1 MELAII
7 STEAERAIRIAVRE
21 LHPISNLE
29 QLGVSQRL
37 INLLQT
43 NGINNMK
50 DLILKKKEDLLKI
63 GHFGKRQLEI
73 LFDAFSKYHMVE
85 NSY

>member
-1 MELAII
+1 MKLAII
-7 STEAERAIRIAVRE
+7 ASEAERAIRIAVQQD
-21 LHPISNLE
+21 HPVSNLE

-37 INLLQT
+37 INLLQA

-50 DLILKKKEDLLKI
+50 DLMLKKKEDLLKI
-63 GHFGKRQLEI
+63 DHFGKRQLEI